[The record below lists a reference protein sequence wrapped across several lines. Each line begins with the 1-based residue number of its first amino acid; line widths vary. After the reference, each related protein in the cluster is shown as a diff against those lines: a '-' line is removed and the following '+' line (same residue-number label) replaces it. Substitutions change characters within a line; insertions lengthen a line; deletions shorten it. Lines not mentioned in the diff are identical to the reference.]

1 MSTNGFFS
9 KAEFLNHWQGHRN
22 LTRNTIEKFPGKEL
36 FEFSIGGMRPFA
48 ELVKEIL
55 TVGLPGLEG
64 MVNNTT
70 EGFNH
75 DVPFNTKE
83 ALLAEWDRQTPL
95 ITEYYNQIPEE
106 RFPEHFNLFG
116 QFNAPIYENL
126 LYFVD
131 NEIHHRGQGYVYLRS
146 LGIEP
151 PMFWDR

>member
-1 MSTNGFFS
+1 MSKNGIIT

-22 LTRNTIEKFPGKEL
+22 LTRNTIEKFPAKEL
-36 FEFSIGGMRPFA
+36 FEYSIGGMRPFA

-64 MVNNTT
+64 IVNNTT

-106 RFPEHFNLFG
+106 RFSEHYNLFG
-116 QFNAPIYENL
+116 QYNAPIYENL

-151 PMFWDR
+151 PMFWAR